1 MIVNSCVAFDT
12 VDSLTLLLNLK
23 ETVQSLWKMLINVA
37 RSIIEEKKWLG
48 GVLASTASSH
58 L

>member
-1 MIVNSCVAFDT
+1 
-12 VDSLTLLLNLK
+12 
-23 ETVQSLWKMLINVA
+23 MLINVT

-48 GVLASTASSH
+48 GVLASTVSCH